1 MILHKIQFYIKIAM
15 VMSYGSLF
23 LLFIIFHTFTV
34 LRKIEG
40 WKILRFWLSG
50 GRAGRLGQRGERPS
64 VQLLLIFCS
73 LHRQFSVCCSCQLE
87 GKPRDKKVL
96 ESRSIF
102 SLKNSQKFFR
112 FLSK

>member
-50 GRAGRLGQRGERPS
+50 GRAGRPFGPTRRATVSSTAFDILLASPSVFSVLQLSARGET
-64 VQLLLIFCS
+64 
-73 LHRQFSVCCSCQLE
+73 E
-87 GKPRDKKVL
+87 G
-96 ESRSIF
+96 
-102 SLKNSQKFFR
+102 QKSTR
-112 FLSK
+112 IALNFLPQK